1 MTGPYKDLQVVELGR
16 FIAAPYCGQLF
27 ADGGADVIKVEPV
40 TGDDARRN
48 GTRLSSTEARQ
59 FLNKNRGKRSLA
71 VNLADNRA
79 LSAVQTLLHEADV
92 AITNFRPGQAK
103 RLGLDYASIRA
114 TNPRIVYAEN
124 SAFGPKG
131 PLAGKPGMDIL
142 LQAYA
147 GIAPLSES
155 GPAVFGDPI
164 VDYTAAMLMAWGIAT
179 ALYNRERTGE
189 GQQLDVSLLQAAL
202 VIQNNSVNHIDAVDG
217 WRTEFCD
224 YLTEAFGR
232 GATMGEILAQRET
245 LKPTINPPYYGF
257 FQTSDGYIAIAA
269 GGRGLQVR
277 VAQLLGVNDPT
288 LTDDDYQP
296 ADIAAHTAAMR
307 AQTAAVVIEHPT
319 ELWPT
324 RRAFAAQRS
333 GLGRPSSVGER
344 LSRETRAPGGRR
356 NDRGRSTC
364 QVRSN
369 SAIGYHADSET
380 GRAFPANPARNRFER
395 QRDRRARGRS
405 GSHHH
410 LIGSCPKCA
419 VLANLLGREVCQPVR
434 VHRSCPFE
442 GALALGPSPSRPIT
456 CPRHAYTPRTTGR
469 LISQC

>member
-1 MTGPYKDLQVVELGR
+1 MTGPYKDLRVVELGR

-40 TGDDARRN
+40 TGGDARRN

-319 ELWPT
+319 ELWLAKFDEAGLPAGRLQLKDQVLDDPQAWANDYLVRLEHPEVGGMIVVAPPVKFGRTPLSVTTPT
-324 RRAFAAQRS
+324 PR
-333 GLGRPSSVGER
+333 LGEH
-344 LSRETRAPGGRR
+344 SR
-356 NDRGRSTC
+356 
-364 QVRSN
+364 Q
-369 SAIGYHADSET
+369 ILLET
-380 GRAFPANPARNRFER
+380 GLSDKEIDALVA
-395 QRDRRARGRS
+395 DR
-405 GSHHH
+405 
-410 LIGSCPKCA
+410 
-419 VLANLLGREVCQPVR
+419 VV
-434 VHRSCPFE
+434 
-442 GALALGPSPSRPIT
+442 
-456 CPRHAYTPRTTGR
+456 TT
-469 LISQC
+469 I